1 MIALESLPGCYVCV
15 AVRYDS
21 SRLKGK
27 AFCKLTE
34 DYGVLHFLIERLASE
49 IDRSKII
56 LCTTSEPS
64 DDRIEELA
72 IRLGVSVFRGETLDV
87 MKRFLDAT
95 ASLDDCHH
103 IIRVTGDNPLTD
115 PSFISHM
122 ASYQSKESLDY
133 TFTRQIPRGT
143 RAEIISRN
151 YLAYLHKII
160 PDRLNTEYMTYY
172 LLQDVGQ
179 RMAEYRDKSLPNIDC
194 HNLTIDTH
202 EDLNYMRNLLE
213 NFKNPH
219 LVSLE
224 RMVDFIN
231 AEGMCREDTKEAV
244 SLMIPSNFMI
254 KREVSGSD

>member
-1 MIALESLPGCYVCV
+1 MIALRSLPGCYVCV

-34 DYGVLHFLIERLASE
+34 DHEVLHFLIERLAGT
-49 IDRSKII
+49 IDRKKII
-56 LCTTSEPS
+56 ICTTSEPS

-72 IRLGVSVFRGETLDV
+72 IRLGVRVFRGDTLDV

-95 ASLDDCHH
+95 AHLDDCHH

-115 PSFISHM
+115 PSFIIKM
-122 ASYQSKESLDY
+122 AAYQSKESLDY
-133 TFTRQIPRGT
+133 TYTRQIPRGT

-151 YLAYLHKII
+151 YLAHLHKII

-179 RMAEYRDKSLPNIDC
+179 RMVGYRDKSLPNLDC
-194 HNLTIDTH
+194 HNLTIDTY
-202 EDLNYMRNLLE
+202 EDLNYMRNLLK

-219 LVSLE
+219 LTSLE
-224 RMVDFIN
+224 DIVDFIK
-231 AEGMCREDTKEAV
+231 AKGMRREDTKEDIDLV
-244 SLMIPSNFMI
+244 IPSNFII
-254 KREVSGSD
+254 KSEESGSD